1 MAEQKPELFENPP
14 VPSSNESQAQ
24 PPEVIY
30 PQPEVLD
37 ARRREAEIFSNV
49 QYILEPRIP
58 KDAPKEFITEFTRL
72 EWLVSK
78 NMALANIEREDIV
91 HYMDYFQAIVMWLKF
106 KRFDVAARRMIEL
119 IMELQLTRSIR
130 FGERIAEISTR
141 METVTTPPPVP
152 GGGKKTSFWKFWE

>member
-1 MAEQKPELFENPP
+1 M
-14 VPSSNESQAQ
+14 
-24 PPEVIY
+24 I
-30 PQPEVLD
+30 D
-37 ARRREAEIFSNV
+37 AHRRETELLSNV
-49 QYILEPRIP
+49 QYLLEPRIP
-58 KDAPKEFITEFTRL
+58 KYAPNEFVTEFKRL

-78 NMALANIEREDIV
+78 NVALANIKREDIV

-141 METVTTPPPVP
+141 METVTSPPPVP
-152 GGGKKTSFWKFWE
+152 GGNKKTSFWKFWE

>member
-1 MAEQKPELFENPP
+1 MSEQKPEFFSPP
-14 VPSSNESQAQ
+14 PESPREQ
-24 PPEVIY
+24 PPADTLNS
-30 PQPEVLD
+30 PEMID
-37 ARRREAEIFSNV
+37 TRRREAEIFSNV
-49 QYILEPRIP
+49 QYILEPQIP
-58 KDAPKEFITEFTRL
+58 KDAPPEFKTEFTRL

-91 HYMDYFQAIVMWLKF
+91 HYMDYFTAIILWLKF

-141 METVTTPPPVP
+141 METVTSPPVMT
-152 GGGKKTSFWKFWE
+152 GKKKSSFWKFWE